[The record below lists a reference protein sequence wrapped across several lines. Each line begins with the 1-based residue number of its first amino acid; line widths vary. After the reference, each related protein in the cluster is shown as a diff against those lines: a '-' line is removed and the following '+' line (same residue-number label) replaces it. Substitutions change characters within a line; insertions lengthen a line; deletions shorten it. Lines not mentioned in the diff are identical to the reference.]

1 MCLCGLGKGWLCG
14 GVREGGGRPPGRG
27 KRRVPAV
34 RRHHP
39 LAHSDSLSAAS
50 LKSSPCKNFFHQQR
64 AAAICFDH
72 GPPARQRKAAP
83 LPVARSVKFAFNS
96 CFSRAYPKEGTTAGA
111 LYSTHTVDATS
122 EYSQQG
128 WCGVCLCVLGKGW
141 LCGGVREQ
149 VYGDPSF

>member
-1 MCLCGLGKGWLCG
+1 MFMWFGKGVV
-14 GVREGGGRPPGRG
+14 VRGRVEGGGGETAWPRPT

-96 CFSRAYPKEGTTAGA
+96 PAFLTPYAGYPKEGTT
-111 LYSTHTVDATS
+111 
-122 EYSQQG
+122 
-128 WCGVCLCVLGKGW
+128 VLV
-141 LCGGVREQ
+141 L
-149 VYGDPSF
+149 